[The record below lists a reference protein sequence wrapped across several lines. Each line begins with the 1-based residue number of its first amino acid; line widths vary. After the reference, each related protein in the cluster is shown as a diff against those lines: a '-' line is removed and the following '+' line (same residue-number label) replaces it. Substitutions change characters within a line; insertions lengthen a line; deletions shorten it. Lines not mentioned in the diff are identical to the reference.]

1 MLRKHMAAC
10 LMVTALAAAPALA
23 QGDRPTAQGS
33 GSTVSGSPSMNP
45 GTTTGAG
52 VTGGMS
58 GTTAPP
64 SNSTMGGT
72 SAQAPAPAPAPGA
85 SAQSAPPAVPAPPAQ
100 GAAQAVAPGGGQT
113 GNFIAQ
119 QQASQML
126 ASKLIGTSVVSQ
138 DNESIGDVND
148 VLIDRGGQIQGVVI
162 GVGGFLGI
170 GEKSVAVKFDQL
182 EFSAAGGR
190 GQSADTSVTGGGAR
204 NLASSNTSGTAG
216 SGTAGTSNP
225 AGTGNAAN
233 NMSAP
238 STTGSTT
245 GGATGNSTAS
255 ASERIVLKMTKNDLQ
270 QAPSFQTADKAASNQ
285 STSGNT
291 ATGGAPNPNPATGQK
306 P

>member
-10 LMVTALAAAPALA
+10 LMVTALAAAPAFA

-58 GTTAPP
+58 GPTAPP

-72 SAQAPAPAPAPGA
+72 SAQAPAGGA
-85 SAQSAPPAVPAPPAQ
+85 TAQSAPPAVPAPPAQ
-100 GAAQAVAPGGGQT
+100 GAAQATAPAGGGAQA
-113 GNFIAQ
+113 GNFIPQ

-182 EFSAAGGR
+182 EFAAAGGQ
-190 GQSADTSVTGGGAR
+190 GQSANTSVTGSGAT
-204 NLASSNTSGTAG
+204 NLTSSNTSGTAG
-216 SGTAGTSNP
+216 AGTAGTANP
-225 AGTGNAAN
+225 PGTGNAAN
-233 NMSAP
+233 NQSSP

-245 GGATGNSTAS
+245 GGSSGAQAS
-255 ASERIVLKMTKNDLQ
+255 GSERIVLKMTKNDLQ
-270 QAPSFQTADKAASNQ
+270 QAPSFQTADKATGNQ
-285 STSGNT
+285 STGGNN
-291 ATGGAPNPNPATGQK
+291 AAGAPPSPNPATGQK